1 MPRTQRRSVTQG
13 LRLRGSIKAM
23 VRLKQARRA
32 MADKD
37 ARSARATVMAVS
49 VARVATVQTGVI
61 AQSALSARTVRRL
74 TTSSRWT
81 ALQLIPED
89 QMHCQP
95 L

>member
-1 MPRTQRRSVTQG
+1 
-13 LRLRGSIKAM
+13 M

-49 VARVATVQTGVI
+49 VAHAATVRSAVI
-61 AQSALSARTVRRL
+61 APSAVSAKTERRRTA
-74 TTSSRWT
+74 SNRWT

-89 QMHCQP
+89 QMHRQP
-95 L
+95 PLTGRHVLAILQ